1 MIVDAFCFSC
11 ILLNTMRLTLWLTRK
26 VNQEVNQYF
35 MKASVSVICYKHKVL
50 ANGESPL
57 MLRIAKDGKR
67 TMKSLG
73 ISVNPTYWD
82 FGRNQPKNNCPNR
95 NLIKQLILKTEME
108 YQSKL
113 LDKEIKEEE
122 FTASSLIHEQK
133 DEIKA
138 MTVEDFYKQLIKE
151 LKEKGQIGNSYAYL
165 SSYDNLKNFNK
176 GRKLNY
182 TFSHIDVVFCKKFE
196 DWMRRKGNKDTTI
209 SYQFRTLRATFN
221 RAITAKVVSKEKNPF
236 SEFKLS
242 HLNTKTMKR
251 ALSKSDILKI
261 MDADCHDKSELS
273 QLAHDLFCFSYLCG
287 GISLV
292 DMANLTPENII
303 EGRLIYQRQKT
314 HGSINLQ
321 LSDRAMQIINKYSD
335 YQKKAYY
342 FFPILHYKRHI
353 TPMQKHN
360 RVRKYCLHINHELK
374 QLAKELNITANVT
387 TYVARHSFATIL
399 KKSGVNIGIISQALG
414 HQDIKTTQIYLSKFD
429 NEQVDEAM
437 KNLL

>member
-1 MIVDAFCFSC
+1 MDAT
-11 ILLNTMRLTLWLTRK
+11 I
-26 VNQEVNQYF
+26 
-35 MKASVSVICYKHKVL
+35 SVICYKSKTL
-50 ANGESPL
+50 SNGEHPL
-57 MLRIAKDGKR
+57 MLRIAQNGKSKY
-67 TMKSLG
+67 KSLK
-73 ISVNPTYWD
+73 ISVTAKHWD
-82 FGRNQPKNNCPNR
+82 FDRNVPKPNCPSKDFINK
-95 NLIKQLILKTEME
+95 IILKTKLD
-108 YQSKL
+108 YQQKVL
-113 LDKEIKEEE
+113 EKKANEEE

-133 DEIKA
+133 NEIKA
-138 MTVEDFYKQLIKE
+138 MTVENFYKQLIKE

-176 GRKLNY
+176 GKKLNY

-321 LSDRAMQIINKYSD
+321 LSDRALQIISKYSD
-335 YQKKAYY
+335 YQKKANY
-342 FFPILHYKRHI
+342 FFPILHCKRHV

-387 TYVARHSFATIL
+387 TYVARHTFATIL

>member
-1 MIVDAFCFSC
+1 MDAT
-11 ILLNTMRLTLWLTRK
+11 I
-26 VNQEVNQYF
+26 
-35 MKASVSVICYKHKVL
+35 SVICYKSKTL
-50 ANGESPL
+50 SNGEHPL
-57 MLRIAKDGKR
+57 MLRIAQNGKSKY
-67 TMKSLG
+67 KSLK
-73 ISVNPTYWD
+73 ISVTAKHWD
-82 FGRNQPKNNCPNR
+82 FDRNVPKPNCPSKD
-95 NLIKQLILKTEME
+95 LINKIILKTKLE
-108 YQSKL
+108 YQQKVL
-113 LDKEIKEEE
+113 EKKANEEE

-133 DEIKA
+133 NEIKA

-209 SYQFRTLRATFN
+209 SYQFRTLRAAFN

-292 DMANLTPENII
+292 DMANLTPNNII

-321 LSDRAMQIINKYSD
+321 LSDRALQIINKYSN
-335 YQKKAYY
+335 YQKKANY

-374 QLAKELNITANVT
+374 ILAKELNITANVI

>member
-1 MIVDAFCFSC
+1 M
-11 ILLNTMRLTLWLTRK
+11 NTTI
-26 VNQEVNQYF
+26 
-35 MKASVSVICYKHKVL
+35 SVICYKSKTL
-50 ANGESPL
+50 ANGEHPL
-57 MLRIAKDGKR
+57 MLRIIQNRK
-67 TMKSLG
+67 TQYKSLN
-73 ISVNPTYWD
+73 ISVAAKHWD
-82 FGRNQPKNNCPNR
+82 FDKNAPKPKCPHKD
-95 NLIKQLILKTEME
+95 LINKIILKTKLE
-108 YQSKL
+108 YQQKVL
-113 LDKEIKEEE
+113 EKKANEEE

-138 MTVEDFYKQLIKE
+138 MTVDDFYKQIIKE

-165 SSYDNLKNFNK
+165 SSYDNLKNFYK
-176 GRKLNY
+176 GKKLNF

-321 LSDRAMQIINKYSD
+321 LSDRALQIINKYSD
-335 YQKKAYY
+335 YQKKANY
-342 FFPILHYKRHI
+342 FFPILHCKRHI

-374 QLAKELNITANVT
+374 QLANELNITANVT

>member
-1 MIVDAFCFSC
+1 MDAT
-11 ILLNTMRLTLWLTRK
+11 I
-26 VNQEVNQYF
+26 
-35 MKASVSVICYKHKVL
+35 SVICYKSKTL
-50 ANGESPL
+50 SNGEHPL
-57 MLRIAKDGKR
+57 MLRIAQNGKSKY
-67 TMKSLG
+67 KSLKL
-73 ISVNPTYWD
+73 SVAAKHWD
-82 FGRNQPKNNCPNR
+82 FDRNVPKPNCPSKD
-95 NLIKQLILKTEME
+95 LINKIILKTKLE
-108 YQSKL
+108 YQQKVL
-113 LDKEIKEEE
+113 EKKANEEE
-122 FTASSLIHEQK
+122 FTASSLIHETK
-133 DEIKA
+133 EEIKA
-138 MTVEDFYKQLIKE
+138 ITVDDFYKQLIKE

-176 GRKLNY
+176 GKKLNY

-209 SYQFRTLRATFN
+209 SYQFRTLRAAFN
-221 RAITAKVVSKEKNPF
+221 RAITAKIVSKEKNPF

-251 ALSKSDILKI
+251 ALSKVDILKI
-261 MDADCHDKSELS
+261 MNADCHDKSELS

-303 EGRLIYQRQKT
+303 EDRLIYQRQKT

-321 LSDRAMQIINKYSD
+321 LSDRALQIINKYND

-342 FFPILHYKRHI
+342 FFPILHHKRHI

-360 RVRKYCLHINHELK
+360 RVRKFCLHINQELK
-374 QLAKELNITANVT
+374 ILAKELNITANVT

>member
-1 MIVDAFCFSC
+1 M
-11 ILLNTMRLTLWLTRK
+11 NTTI
-26 VNQEVNQYF
+26 
-35 MKASVSVICYKHKVL
+35 SVICYKSKTL
-50 ANGESPL
+50 ANGEHPL
-57 MLRIAKDGKR
+57 MLRIIQNRK
-67 TMKSLG
+67 TQYKSLN
-73 ISVNPTYWD
+73 ISVAAKHWD
-82 FGRNQPKNNCPNR
+82 FDKNAPKPKCPHKD
-95 NLIKQLILKTEME
+95 LINKIILKTKLE
-108 YQSKL
+108 YQQKVL
-113 LDKEIKEEE
+113 EKKANEEE

-133 DEIKA
+133 NEIKA

-182 TFSHIDVVFCKKFE
+182 TFSHIDVIFCKKFE

-209 SYQFRTLRATFN
+209 SYQFRTLRAAFN
-221 RAITAKVVSKEKNPF
+221 RAITAKIVSKEKNPF

-242 HLNTKTMKR
+242 HLNSKTMKR

-261 MDADCHDKSELS
+261 MNADCHDKSELS

-321 LSDRAMQIINKYSD
+321 LSDRALKIISKYSD

-342 FFPILHYKRHI
+342 FFPILHCKRHI

-374 QLAKELNITANVT
+374 ILAKELNITANVT